1 MQERKFEIE
10 VYDRLPEGGRVVREK
25 VFVEE
30 QGFEFEFDETDAF
43 ATHLVL
49 SDDGKPVATCRF
61 FRSAEDGVYLI
72 GRIAVMPEY
81 RGKGVGAMIVSEA
94 EKMAAEAGGNFAV
107 VHAQTRASGFYAGL
121 GYVAFGEPD
130 DEEGVPHVWM
140 RKALRERLSV

>member
-1 MQERKFEIE
+1 MTGASGDAKMSAVCKKESLRSKYTI
-10 VYDRLPEGGRVVREK
+10 VCRRAAGSSEK
-25 VFVEE
+25 RC
-30 QGFEFEFDETDAF
+30 
-43 ATHLVL
+43 L
-49 SDDGKPVATCRF
+49 SRSRATCRF